1 MNTLNT
7 LPQLAHPAA
16 LRASRLVLLSLTFGI
31 APSIFAA
38 SAPVAAAAAP
48 ASSPT
53 RQAAPPKAKKAT
65 DLRTV
70 HYRRRAQCVD
80 DANAQGLQ
88 GDDQRLFVQR
98 CMQQP

>member
-1 MNTLNT
+1 MNTMNT
-7 LPQLAHPAA
+7 LPQLVHPAA
-16 LRASRLVLLSLTFGI
+16 LRASRLVLLSLAFGI
-31 APSIFAA
+31 APSAFAA
-38 SAPVAAAAAP
+38 SAPVAAAAP

-88 GDDQRLFVQR
+88 GEDQRLFVQR